1 MPNLILNP
9 VANLKNG
16 VIMVVTEWKSFSK
29 VDPKRDYL
37 AFALAGHRKS
47 AWSFF
52 SWGLPAG
59 KVMKQLETTN
69 GLVGYTS
76 RMDFLSKKSEMVAV
90 FEDEKTLME
99 FAHAGQHGQ
108 CAEKSKSGVKQ
119 MTSATWIISGSD
131 IPLKLDDAVKRLQS
145 QKDINLINH

>member
-1 MPNLILNP
+1 LNS
-9 VANLKNG
+9 VVNLKNG
-16 VIMVVTEWKSFSK
+16 EIMVVTDWKSFSK

-52 SWGLPAG
+52 SWAMPAG
-59 KVMKQLETTN
+59 KVMKQLETTS
-69 GLVGYTS
+69 GLIGYTS
-76 RMDFLSKKSEMVAV
+76 RMDFWSKKSEMVAV

-108 CAEKSKSGVKQ
+108 CTERSKSGVKE
-119 MTSATWIISGSD
+119 MKSATWSISGSD
-131 IPLKLDDAVKRLQS
+131 LPLKLDDAINRLQS
-145 QKDINLINH
+145 QKETDLNH